1 LGALLGLAALQ
12 LKQGRKL
19 EALHLALVCERA
31 LAQRLFPPSEPEFYG
46 ELEQRCRALLD
57 RLGGKLLASVIEEAR
72 VRLSKQD
79 ARALLKDSLN
89 RTQL

>member
-1 LGALLGLAALQ
+1 
-12 LKQGRKL
+12 
-19 EALHLALVCERA
+19 
-31 LAQRLFPPSEPEFYG
+31 
-46 ELEQRCRALLD
+46 LD